1 MLFKMKT
8 LGNEKLMPKSE
19 CKDRIKS
26 KKRLKTQTV
35 IPGRPEM
42 TENDRKQILFFI
54 PFDVFQTILEKPFTI
69 SR

>member
-1 MLFKMKT
+1 MR
-8 LGNEKLMPKSE
+8 KLIPKSE

-42 TENDRKQILFFI
+42 TVKDQLFLLIIKGLSFCYLSIFIKTLFLLRKYM
-54 PFDVFQTILEKPFTI
+54 
-69 SR
+69 S